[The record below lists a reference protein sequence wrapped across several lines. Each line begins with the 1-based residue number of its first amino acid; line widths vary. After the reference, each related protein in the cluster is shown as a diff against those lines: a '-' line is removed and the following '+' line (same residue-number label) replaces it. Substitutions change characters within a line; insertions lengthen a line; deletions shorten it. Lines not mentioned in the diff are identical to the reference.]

1 MSIVTIQCRLN
12 TDEETRRPL
21 WELMVEKNTPLV
33 NELNKQ
39 VGECPEF
46 ETWQH
51 TGNIT
56 QKKVEEICK
65 LLKSDPRFTGQPGR
79 FITSACL
86 MTTYIYESWLALQK
100 IRFTKLAGKKH
111 WLGLIEEDVELA
123 KISDFSLNTV
133 CIKASE
139 ILAQALSQ
147 LAGNKAQ
154 GEAAGKR
161 AKSRKRPKIDKNL
174 LDTLFK
180 LYEATEDCL
189 DRRAIIHLLRNGC
202 QVNEQEEDPESSA
215 LYLRKKQIEVE
226 RLERQLQGKLPQPRD
241 PTGVETLKS
250 LEEAKELP
258 KHKNLTSLRL
268 LLCAFIRNCY
278 DMARNT
284 QHRTESVD
292 LGILLIRG
300 CYIEI
305 QRGEVEFET
314 WRQELIPRLSN
325 LAKIPKSLPYPIIF
339 GSGDD
344 LTWLFK
350 AKENKAIPQPVD
362 QSGMSPMVST
372 PLRRSKKR
380 RKRKKVVKQSER
392 IFVGFNGLGRCKL
405 EIHCDRR
412 QLPLLR
418 QVAQE
423 YQINK
428 ALPDT
433 EKYSAGL
440 SPLRSASLMWKED
453 KRKFGKRVSREAE
466 KPWNTHRL
474 FLHCSIETRLLSS
487 EGTEEVRQEKIVG
500 ARQKLEHSRNKTELT
515 KQSES
520 RLKANQTELE
530 RLSRASPPRPSKPVY
545 QGQSNIL
552 VGVSFSRR
560 LPVAV
565 AIVDASRGE
574 VIRYQSVRQLL
585 TDRSVQAPKGQQTI
599 KQLRMKEYRLLNR
612 LREQHKKT
620 CNKEKNQQISQQS
633 WSNLGQYLDRLMAAR
648 IVELALEWKAGSIVL
663 PKIGDVRE
671 SIESEIRAIA
681 EHKYPGDKT
690 SQNRYAK
697 QFRVSF
703 HRWSYGRLAQSIQG
717 CASRL
722 GIPIEVGYQP
732 AQGTLQ
738 HKAYELAL
746 SAYYA
751 R

>member
-1 MSIVTIQCRLN
+1 MSILTIQGGL
-12 TDEETRRPL
+12 TADEDTRCYL
-21 WELMVEKNTPLV
+21 WELMEKNTLLV
-33 NELNKQ
+33 NELSKRLREQ
-39 VGECPEF
+39 PEF
-46 ETWQH
+46 ETWQR
-51 TGNIT
+51 TGIVP
-56 QKKVEEICK
+56 QKKVREICEP
-65 LLKSDPRFTGQPGR
+65 LKSDPRFIGQPGR
-79 FITSACL
+79 FFTSACL
-86 MTTYIYESWLALQK
+86 MVIYTYESWLTLQR
-100 IRFTKLAGKKH
+100 IRFKKLAGKKH
-111 WLGLIEEDVELA
+111 WLELMEHDVELA
-123 KISDFSLNTV
+123 KNSDFNLNAI
-133 CIKASE
+133 CIKANE

-180 LYEATEDCL
+180 LYEETEDCL

-202 QVNEQEEDPESSA
+202 QVNEQEEDPKASA

-258 KHKNLTSLRL
+258 KHNHLTSLRL

-284 QHRTESVD
+284 QHKTEYVD
-292 LGILLIRG
+292 LSILLIRG

-305 QRGEVEFET
+305 QRGEAEFEA

-362 QSGMSPMVST
+362 QSGMSPMLST

-380 RKRKKVVKQSER
+380 RKRKKLVKQSER

-405 EIHCDRR
+405 EVHCDRR
-412 QLPLLR
+412 QLPLFR

-453 KRKFGKRVSREAE
+453 QRKFGKRVSREAE

-474 FLHCSIETRLLSS
+474 FLHCSIETRLLSR

-500 ARQKLEHSRNKTELT
+500 ARQKLEHSRNKAELT

-574 VIRYQSVRQLL
+574 VIRYQSIRQLL
-585 TDRSVQAPKGQQTI
+585 TARSVQAPKGKQTT
-599 KQLRMKEYRLLNR
+599 K
-612 LREQHKKT
+612 
-620 CNKEKNQQISQQS
+620 
-633 WSNLGQYLDRLMAAR
+633 
-648 IVELALEWKAGSIVL
+648 
-663 PKIGDVRE
+663 
-671 SIESEIRAIA
+671 
-681 EHKYPGDKT
+681 
-690 SQNRYAK
+690 
-697 QFRVSF
+697 
-703 HRWSYGRLAQSIQG
+703 
-717 CASRL
+717 
-722 GIPIEVGYQP
+722 
-732 AQGTLQ
+732 
-738 HKAYELAL
+738 
-746 SAYYA
+746 
-751 R
+751 